1 MKKCLHEVP
10 NSTCGQGEDPN
21 MSLDKLGDEELSAKL
36 EEASGIAALEAR
48 YFKYLD
54 AETKPF

>member
-1 MKKCLHEVP
+1 
-10 NSTCGQGEDPN
+10 